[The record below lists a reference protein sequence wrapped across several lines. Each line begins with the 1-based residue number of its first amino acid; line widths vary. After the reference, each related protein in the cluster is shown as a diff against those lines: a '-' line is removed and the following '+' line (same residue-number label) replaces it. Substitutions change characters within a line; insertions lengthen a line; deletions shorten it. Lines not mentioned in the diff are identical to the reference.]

1 VFLALVILFDF
12 LRGLVFALVTRF
24 ELPVYMNYAIEWERA
39 LCGGQVVPVM
49 LQQWRCAARQ
59 PRRAR
64 PPLHR
69 RPQLA
74 LCRVSDLWSGV
85 LAAAAAGV
93 RRYALA
99 VVLVLYV
106 GELGYLL
113 VPTVP
118 PWMAAERFGV
128 LPPLEHIAAHMYNAE
143 LPTLQKAFD
152 INPIA
157 AMPSLH
163 AALPTLCL
171 LVAISQFG
179 WWALPMAVYTVLALF
194 GILYLGEH
202 YLVDALAG
210 ILLAAAAFAAAYVPW
225 RAPVARPRWLAHAR
239 SAMVAVALII
249 VAEVA
254 GALSFRLVRP
264 FEVDDAF
271 AARELNG
278 RTPGAHLYLGR
289 LALHEGDVGRARD
302 EFHARRNHVRIRR
315 PTPSRRVA
323 LGAIELA
330 SGRRRNQRSPALSR
344 QRRYQATVARGLRC
358 ARQPSSRGPRRAPGS
373 VRGASAS
380 KRRRPSEFRPRWR
393 GDFRATSDCMAW
405 P

>member
-1 VFLALVILFDF
+1 
-12 LRGLVFALVTRF
+12 
-24 ELPVYMNYAIEWERA
+24 
-39 LCGGQVVPVM
+39 
-49 LQQWRCAARQ
+49 
-59 PRRAR
+59 
-64 PPLHR
+64 
-69 RPQLA
+69 
-74 LCRVSDLWSGV
+74 
-85 LAAAAAGV
+85 
-93 RRYALA
+93 
-99 VVLVLYV
+99 
-106 GELGYLL
+106 
-113 VPTVP
+113 
-118 PWMAAERFGV
+118 
-128 LPPLEHIAAHMYNAE
+128 MYNAE

-278 RTPGAHLYLGR
+278 RTPAAHLYLGR

-302 EFHARRNHVRIRR
+302 EFTRAATMSESEDQRRHAVLLLAQLS
-315 PTPSRRVA
+315 SRRA
-323 LGAIELA
+323 DDGT
-330 SGRRRNQRSPALSR
+330 SGRP
-344 QRRYQATVARGLRC
+344 
-358 ARQPSSRGPRRAPGS
+358 PSADSDDI
-373 VRGASAS
+373 
-380 KRRRPSEFRPRWR
+380 KRR
-393 GDFRATSDCMAW
+393 
-405 P
+405 